1 VNFAV
6 EATASEFDWTTVF
19 MVAVLAMM
27 VLFMIRNGR
36 KRKADAEALRAQI
49 VEGAEVMTTTGIYGT
64 IISIDAEKNE
74 AVIESV
80 PGTRFRVHPQAI
92 ARVVEPTAP
101 AAE

>member
-1 VNFAV
+1 MYFAAT
-6 EATASEFDWTTVF
+6 ETASEFDWTTVF

-64 IISIDAEKNE
+64 IISIDSENNV
-74 AVIESV
+74 AVVESV
-80 PGTRFRVHPQAI
+80 PGTSFRIHPQAI